1 MNYFCYIFKVSVIH
15 AVEHGVS
22 HALSHT
28 LGHSIAYAVTAG
40 AAQAGG
46 GAVHFAVAGAMA
58 AQESKHIRDKEKE
71 FKKSRGL
78 KGLTRTRA
86 NKDVSKTWAGAMA
99 GSTGSVG
106 IGLGV
111 IYGAVGFLHLKIW

>member
-1 MNYFCYIFKVSVIH
+1 MGSTV
-15 AVEHGVS
+15 
-22 HALSHT
+22 
-28 LGHSIAYAVTAG
+28 AYAVTAG
-40 AAQAGG
+40 AAQAGAG
-46 GAVHFAVAGAMA
+46 VVHVGVAVGMA

-86 NKDVSKTWAGAMA
+86 NKDITKTWAGAMA
-99 GSTGSVG
+99 GSGGSVG

-111 IYGAVGFLHLKIW
+111 IYGAVRFLHLRIR

>member
-1 MNYFCYIFKVSVIH
+1 MGSTV
-15 AVEHGVS
+15 
-22 HALSHT
+22 
-28 LGHSIAYAVTAG
+28 AYAVTAG

-106 IGLGV
+106 ISVG
-111 IYGAVGFLHLKIW
+111 IIWGAVSGLH

>member
-1 MNYFCYIFKVSVIH
+1 MGSTV
-15 AVEHGVS
+15 
-22 HALSHT
+22 
-28 LGHSIAYAVTAG
+28 AYAVTAG
-40 AAQAGG
+40 AAQAGAG
-46 GAVHFAVAGAMA
+46 VVHVAVAGAMA

-86 NKDVSKTWAGAMA
+86 QKDITKTWAGAMV
-99 GSTGSVG
+99 GSGGSVG

-111 IYGAVGFLHLKIW
+111 LYGAVRFLQLKIW